1 MDDQDGATGRQT
13 EPFTSGQPGVAEEYV
28 EHMQHID
35 DVAGKPLR
43 VIQVTVQ

>member
-1 MDDQDGATGRQT
+1 MDDQLGASGT
-13 EPFTSGQPGVAEEYV
+13 EPSTSGHQNVAEEYV